1 MIELVFELYQ
11 LVLCLC
17 RSLLAIPVC
26 SAAARVLHFVL
37 LLVLKSACLVG
48 ALNTLA

>member
-17 RSLLAIPVC
+17 RSLLAIVC
-26 SAAARVLHFVL
+26 CAAARVLHFVL
-37 LLVLKSACLVG
+37 LLVLKSACPVG